1 MESIFERKFLKIYIA
16 FYKPTRG
23 KWRMDLFSNRIRFN
37 FENRLSRATIPFTL
51 KTSGRSCVRKWRVSS
66 KRAIVSSPRVLAKET
81 SIYALITVPWIY
93 FKCFPL
99 ISPRSIYLNS
109 DSEPISSLDTDKIAI
124 FSRIH
129 CISIPG
135 RDLSAQWQGKPNQIQ
150 NMTRKPQSHVR
161 ILIYWL

>member
-66 KRAIVSSPRVLAKET
+66 KRAIVSSPKVLAKET

-109 DSEPISSLDTDKIAI
+109 KRTLSQFRALIRTKLQFFQESIVSQFPEETQVLSDKGNQTKYRIWPESLRVMLE
-124 FSRIH
+124 F
-129 CISIPG
+129 
-135 RDLSAQWQGKPNQIQ
+135 
-150 NMTRKPQSHVR
+150 
-161 ILIYWL
+161 